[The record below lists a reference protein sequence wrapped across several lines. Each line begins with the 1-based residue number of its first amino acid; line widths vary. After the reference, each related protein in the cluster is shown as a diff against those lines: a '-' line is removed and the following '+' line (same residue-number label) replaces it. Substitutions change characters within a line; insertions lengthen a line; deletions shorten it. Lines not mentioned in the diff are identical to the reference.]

1 MKIALA
7 APMALVLLSSL
18 AVSAHAQP
26 RGSYLRSCTDVR
38 MRGDALVAVCRRP
51 GGRMER
57 TVLPDVRSCVGD
69 IGNQNGTLVCNRG
82 PGPGRRRRPFLT
94 QY

>member
-1 MKIALA
+1 MKFALA
-7 APMALVLLSSL
+7 APMALLMLSSL

-26 RGSYLRSCTDVR
+26 RGSYLRSCRDVH
-38 MRGDALVAVCRRP
+38 MRGDALVAVCRHR
-51 GGRMER
+51 GGGMER

-82 PGPGRRRRPFLT
+82 PGPHRRFRP
-94 QY
+94 

>member
-1 MKIALA
+1 MRIAIA
-7 APMALVLLSSL
+7 ALMALMLSGL
-18 AVSAHAQP
+18 AGAAHAQP
-26 RGSYLRSCTDVR
+26 RGSYLRSCTDVG

-69 IGNQNGTLVCNRG
+69 IGNQDGQLVCNRG
-82 PGPGRRRRPFLT
+82 RGGLPSEPYRRRR
-94 QY
+94 